1 VPAIID
7 SVLRAGEGKILRKLR
22 RIADQVNVI
31 EEDFAALSDAELR
44 ALTDEFRQRLAD
56 GESLDDLLPE
66 AFATVREAARRTL
79 GQRHFDVQIQ
89 GGAALHM
96 GNIAEMRTGEGKTL
110 TAVLPAYLNA
120 LTGRGVHV
128 VTVNDYLAKRD
139 SEWMGR
145 IHRFLG
151 LEVGVIL
158 AQMEP
163 DERRRQYAAD
173 ITYGTNNEFGFDYL
187 RDNMAWG
194 LEECVQRGH
203 HYAIVDEVDSIL
215 IDEARTPLII
225 SGPADQNSRW
235 YLEFAKI
242 APRLRRGEDG
252 VGDYEVDEKKRT
264 VGILESGV
272 EKVEDWLGIDNL
284 YESVNTP
291 LVSFLNNAIKAK
303 ELYKKDKDYV
313 VMNGEVLIVDEF
325 TGRMLHG
332 RRYSE
337 GMHQAIEA
345 KEGVQIKDENQT
357 LATITLQNYFRLYG
371 KLAGMTGTA
380 MTEANEFHQTYKLGV
395 LPIPTN
401 MPMIRADQSDVV
413 YQTVQ
418 AKFEALVDD
427 IAERHEAGQP
437 VLVGTTS
444 VEKSE
449 LVSTMLKRRGI
460 AHEVLNAKY
469 HEREAAII
477 AQAGRKGAVTV
488 ATNMA
493 GRGTDIMLGGN
504 PEFIADLELHQRGLS
519 PVDTPEDF
527 EAAWPEAVDKAKR
540 AVAEEHAEVVAAGG
554 LYVLGTERHESRRI
568 DNQLRGRSG
577 RQGDPGES
585 RFYLSLE
592 DDLMRMFNADKVA
605 HIMEW
610 LKTPP
615 DVPIESKT
623 VSRSIRS
630 AQTQVEQQNFEIR
643 KDLLKY
649 DDVMNRQRHVIYDER
664 RQVLEGADLKDQIGS
679 MIGEVTASYVTG
691 ATAEGFPEEWDLDQL
706 WRAFR
711 QLYPGGMSLEEML
724 EEAGGDRSHLSADLI
739 TEVVT
744 QDAQAAYERREEELT
759 PEIMRDFERRVVLSV
774 LDRKWREHLYEMDYL
789 REGISLRGY
798 GQRDPLIE
806 YQREGYDMFSAM
818 MEGIKEESV
827 GSLFN
832 FKVEIQESPIVEE
845 AAPGGALLTD
855 ALGGPVLGGAVPAD
869 HGPGGT
875 APGGGQAGSGL
886 APSGPASGGGR
897 AERDRGGQPG
907 SPGRSGRQGRPG
919 SHARQ
924 GGAHARP
931 DSRAARPDSRTA
943 PDAPGTPAGL
953 SAPGLDRPQRPR
965 RLQYSAP
972 SEDASG
978 HAEQRAASPSG
989 PDYSKVGRNAPCP
1002 CGSGRKFKQCHGDPR
1017 NR

>member
-1 VPAIID
+1 MPAIID
-7 SVLRAGEGKILRKLR
+7 SVLRAGEGKLLRKLH
-22 RIADQVNVI
+22 RIASQVNSI
-31 EEDFAALSDAELR
+31 EEDFAAFSDAELR
-44 ALTDEFRQRLAD
+44 GLTAEFRQRHED

-66 AFATVREAARRTL
+66 AFAAVREAAKRTL
-79 GQRHFDVQIQ
+79 GQRHFDVQLM

-96 GNIAEMRTGEGKTL
+96 GNIAEMKTGEGKTL
-110 TAVLPAYLNA
+110 TGVLPAYLNA
-120 LTGRGVHV
+120 LPGKGVHM

-145 IHRFLG
+145 IHHFLG

-203 HYAIVDEVDSIL
+203 HFAIVDEVDSIL

-225 SGPADQNSRW
+225 SGPADQNSIW

-242 APRLRRGEDG
+242 APRLRRGEEG
-252 VGDYEVDEKKRT
+252 EGDYEVDEKKKT
-264 VGILESGV
+264 VGILEAGV
-272 EKVEDWLGIDNL
+272 EKVEDWLGIENL

-313 VMNGEVLIVDEF
+313 VVNGEVMIVDEF
-325 TGRMLHG
+325 TGRMLQG

-357 LATITLQNYFRLYG
+357 LATITLQNYFRLYD

-380 MTEANEFHQTYKLGV
+380 QTEANEFHQTYKLGV
-395 LPIPTN
+395 VPIPTN
-401 MPMIRADQSDVV
+401 KPMIRDDQRDMV
-413 YQTVQ
+413 YQTAQ
-418 AKFEALVDD
+418 GKFDALVED
-427 IAERHEAGQP
+427 IVGRHQAGQP
-437 VLVGTTS
+437 VLVGTVS

-449 LVSTMLKRRGI
+449 LVSKMLKRKGI
-460 AHEVLNAKY
+460 PHEVLNAKY

-504 PEFIADLELHQRGLS
+504 PDFIADLELHQRGLS

-527 EAAWPEAVDKAKR
+527 EAAWPEAVEKSKR
-540 AVAEEHAEVVAAGG
+540 AVAEEHEEVVAAGG
-554 LYVLGTERHESRRI
+554 LYVLGSERHESRRI

-585 RFYLSLE
+585 RFYLSLQDE
-592 DDLMRMFNADKVA
+592 LMRMLNSEKIA
-605 HIMEW
+605 HIMEF

-615 DVPIESKT
+615 EIPIESKT
-623 VSRSIRS
+623 VTRSIRS
-630 AQTQVEQQNFEIR
+630 AQTQIEQQNFEIR

-649 DDVMNRQRHVIYDER
+649 DDVMNRQRQVVYGER
-664 RQVLEGADLKDQIGS
+664 HIVLEGADMQEQIRG
-679 MIGEVTASYVTG
+679 MVDDVVAGYVAG
-691 ATAEGFPEEWDLDQL
+691 ATSEGFPEEWDLDQL

-711 QLYPGGMSLEEML
+711 QLYPGGITIDQMIDEVGGER
-724 EEAGGDRSHLSADLI
+724 AGLTAEFI
-739 TEVVT
+739 TETVQ
-744 QDAQAAYERREEELT
+744 QDIQAAYDRRAEELT
-759 PEIMRDFERRVVLSV
+759 PDLMRDLERRVVLSV

-789 REGISLRGY
+789 REGIGLRAMA
-798 GQRDPLIE
+798 QRDPLIE
-806 YQREGYDMFSAM
+806 YQREGYDLFNAM
-818 MEGIKEESV
+818 MEAIKEESV
-827 GSLFN
+827 GNLFN
-832 FKVEIQESPIVEE
+832 LQVEVQENPIVEE
-845 AAPGGALLTD
+845 TAAA
-855 ALGGPVLGGAVPAD
+855 GPVTAGPPANR
-869 HGPGGT
+869 P
-875 APGGGQAGSGL
+875 
-886 APSGPASGGGR
+886 PAGGR
-897 AERDRGGQPG
+897 AAP
-907 SPGRSGRQGRPG
+907 
-919 SHARQ
+919 A
-924 GGAHARP
+924 
-931 DSRAARPDSRTA
+931 RAARPA
-943 PDAPGTPAGL
+943 PAVPAADGNGRSSSVPPAL
-953 SAPGLDRPQRPR
+953 AARGLDQPKRPG

-972 SEDASG
+972 SEDGSGTVEQSVMSGDAS
-978 HAEQRAASPSG
+978 
-989 PDYSKVGRNAPCP
+989 DYSRVGRNAPCP

-1017 NR
+1017 NRPA